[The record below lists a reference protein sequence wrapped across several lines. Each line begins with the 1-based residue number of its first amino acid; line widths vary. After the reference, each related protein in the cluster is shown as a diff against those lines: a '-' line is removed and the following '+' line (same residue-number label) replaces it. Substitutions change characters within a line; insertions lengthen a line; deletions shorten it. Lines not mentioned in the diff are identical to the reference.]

1 MKAEATQKDLLVI
14 LEESIIACG
23 KVPTHIYP
31 KDSKKTEEIMRLV
44 DFECY
49 NKLTTFSGNLG
60 QSCPGMGRLGIGNLL
75 LEPEIHKDFISGFI
89 SKLPL
94 DAVSGDLVLTRL
106 VYQGVR
112 KIQDENGKWENKA
125 IPLYFE
131 GFFYLKRELIYET
144 FNNAFERVE
153 NLGIIPSE
161 KKARTSKAP
170 RPIDKVTVFCPLCE
184 DCRFTRDGSMIYHLQ
199 NHFNLKKFRCMHE
212 DKNGG
217 PCLNKDG
224 LPNQYLHPDHFKDHV
239 ARKHFFCEMC
249 HLQYESLEEI
259 HVHWIE
265 NHEKTN
271 LMPNWRKL
279 GICKGKNEDESK
291 KGHCSMNLVNQKPSG
306 ITSEL
311 VIMLAVDM
319 FNMNG
324 VKTEFLEAEYN
335 LKKREYDAQV
345 QGTKFTKNQ
354 FKRFLDNFAN

>member
-1 MKAEATQKDLLVI
+1 
-14 LEESIIACG
+14 
-23 KVPTHIYP
+23 
-31 KDSKKTEEIMRLV
+31 
-44 DFECY
+44 
-49 NKLTTFSGNLG
+49 
-60 QSCPGMGRLGIGNLL
+60 
-75 LEPEIHKDFISGFI
+75 
-89 SKLPL
+89 
-94 DAVSGDLVLTRL
+94 
-106 VYQGVR
+106 
-112 KIQDENGKWENKA
+112 
-125 IPLYFE
+125 
-131 GFFYLKRELIYET
+131 
-144 FNNAFERVE
+144 
-153 NLGIIPSE
+153 
-161 KKARTSKAP
+161 
-170 RPIDKVTVFCPLCE
+170 
-184 DCRFTRDGSMIYHLQ
+184 
-199 NHFNLKKFRCMHE
+199 
-212 DKNGG
+212 
-217 PCLNKDG
+217 
-224 LPNQYLHPDHFKDHV
+224 
-239 ARKHFFCEMC
+239 MC